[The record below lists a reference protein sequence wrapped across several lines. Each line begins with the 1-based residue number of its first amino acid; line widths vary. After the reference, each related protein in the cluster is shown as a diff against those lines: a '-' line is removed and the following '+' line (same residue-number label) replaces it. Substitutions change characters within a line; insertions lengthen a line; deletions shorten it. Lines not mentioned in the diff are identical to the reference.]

1 MLKSSLTP
9 VVTNL
14 PLIVVVDTNFIAVP
28 VQFGVDIFSEAERV
42 LERKLDFVIIS
53 SALDELERKQDSA
66 QSKARD
72 RYFRVARDL
81 AKRCRIVG
89 PDGLPDADSVD
100 DQVLEYTRAVNGVLA
115 TNDRALKRKARE
127 AGVPVL
133 ILRGR
138 KHLVLDGVVI

>member
-1 MLKSSLTP
+1 MLKSSTAL
-9 VVTNL
+9 VVNDL

-42 LERKLDFVIIS
+42 LERKLEFVILS
-53 SALDELERKQDSA
+53 SALDELERKHASA
-66 QSKARD
+66 QSRAQE

-81 AKRCRIVG
+81 AKRCKIVG
-89 PDGLPDADSVD
+89 PGGLPDVGSVD

-133 ILRGR
+133 ILRGQ